1 MKQQFLFIFFFLIL
15 SSFVWGQ
22 TNPCV
27 KVTSRRAHKLYEKA
41 LTKLENDDIKAGYSL
56 LKEAVKTEPKYAKA
70 YYELGYINY
79 QKAYNALFDA
89 KEARNVDRYRN
100 KAVKYFTKAIKYCP
114 RAGSYKS
121 YYYLGLIFQ
130 QQKKYKQ
137 TIENLN
143 AFVTHYKHDDKPMQE
158 AQKILK
164 KINKA
169 AKLIL
174 NPVPFSPEKVMKI
187 STPDDEFLPLIS
199 SDGELA
205 FFTRQYFKHIKAEN
219 TQRQVNEFMVAQRET
234 PLSDTREVF
243 SSGTTMAKPF
253 NQKNLDQGAVALTI
267 DNKQM
272 FITICKFLTYKGR
285 RYKNCDI
292 YVTHYTDGH
301 WGELVN
307 LGPAINNP
315 NTWESQPSVSADGKT
330 LYFASVRPQNIGFSR
345 NNQTSDIYY
354 STFKNGHWTKAKN
367 MGSVIN
373 TKGDEKSPFIHT
385 DSKTLYFSSNGHN
398 GVGGMD
404 IFYSQQQK
412 NGRWNKPKNIGYP
425 INSEGDDL
433 GFIVSTNGEKAYFSS
448 SRFDNSGGW
457 DIYSFNLYKE
467 ARPHKVVFIKGKL
480 INESGQA
487 ITDAKVEL
495 KTSNGTTSSGMVDKK
510 TGSYAVAVAVDDTK
524 EKVVMVVKKKNGT
537 FSAKAINTKKATKT
551 PVKVEMQV
559 HTLKTGT
566 PFEIPDIQ
574 FATNSAVF
582 DQESMFVL
590 DNFVDYLKENSKLK
604 IGIYGHTDNV
614 GDPQKNMK
622 LSQER
627 AQSVRD
633 YLVLMGIKSKRIVT
647 VKGFGDT
654 KPIASNNTAQ
664 GRAKNR
670 RTEFIIMGK

>member
-1 MKQQFLFIFFFLIL
+1 
-15 SSFVWGQ
+15 
-22 TNPCV
+22 
-27 KVTSRRAHKLYEKA
+27 
-41 LTKLENDDIKAGYSL
+41 
-56 LKEAVKTEPKYAKA
+56 
-70 YYELGYINY
+70 
-79 QKAYNALFDA
+79 
-89 KEARNVDRYRN
+89 
-100 KAVKYFTKAIKYCP
+100 
-114 RAGSYKS
+114 
-121 YYYLGLIFQ
+121 
-130 QQKKYKQ
+130 
-137 TIENLN
+137 
-143 AFVTHYKHDDKPMQE
+143 
-158 AQKILK
+158 
-164 KINKA
+164 
-169 AKLIL
+169 
-174 NPVPFSPEKVMKI
+174 
-187 STPDDEFLPLIS
+187 
-199 SDGELA
+199 
-205 FFTRQYFKHIKAEN
+205 
-219 TQRQVNEFMVAQRET
+219 
-234 PLSDTREVF
+234 
-243 SSGTTMAKPF
+243 
-253 NQKNLDQGAVALTI
+253 
-267 DNKQM
+267 
-272 FITICKFLTYKGR
+272 
-285 RYKNCDI
+285 
-292 YVTHYTDGH
+292 
-301 WGELVN
+301 
-307 LGPAINNP
+307 
-315 NTWESQPSVSADGKT
+315 
-330 LYFASVRPQNIGFSR
+330 
-345 NNQTSDIYY
+345 
-354 STFKNGHWTKAKN
+354 

-480 INESGQA
+480 VDESGQA

-537 FSAKAINTKKATKT
+537 FSAKAINTEEATKT
-551 PVKVEMQV
+551 PVKVKMQV

-614 GDPQKNMK
+614 GDPQKNLK

-633 YLVLMGIKSKRIVT
+633 YLVLMGVKSKRIVA